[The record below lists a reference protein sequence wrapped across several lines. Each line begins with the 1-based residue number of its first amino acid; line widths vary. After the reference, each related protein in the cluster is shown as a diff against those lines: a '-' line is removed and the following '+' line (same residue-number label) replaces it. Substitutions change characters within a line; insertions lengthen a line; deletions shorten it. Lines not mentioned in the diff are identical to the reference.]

1 MTTRVRRTQDERSA
15 STRALLL
22 DATIACLVDVGY
34 AATTTTLI
42 AERAGVSR
50 GAQMHHYKTKTE
62 LVAAAVEHLGV
73 GIGQQL
79 EQAASKR
86 TGPDQLSAAVD
97 ILWDGFTTPLFT
109 AWLELAVAARSDADL
124 RDQLGRT
131 GPRVERAIR
140 TVLGTVFGE
149 EAAAA
154 PGYQQAIEMTFE
166 LMSGMA
172 MGRSTFGPHAAGS
185 ARTRQRHERRKL
197 AAWKAVLPGI
207 VAGHAAD
214 GDSLDT
220 HD

>member
-1 MTTRVRRTQDERSA
+1 MTTRARRTQDERSA

-62 LVAAAVEHLGV
+62 LVAAAVEHLGAR
-73 GIGQQL
+73 IGQQL
-79 EQAASKR
+79 EQAAAKR
-86 TGPDQLSAAVD
+86 KDPDQLSAAVD

-124 RDQLGRT
+124 RDQLTRT

-140 TVLGTVFGE
+140 TVLETVFGE

-172 MGRSTFGPHAAGS
+172 MARSTISPQASG
-185 ARTRQRHERRKL
+185 ARSRRIHERRKL

-207 VAGHAAD
+207 VAGHAPDEPPAAAD
-214 GDSLDT
+214 
-220 HD
+220 

>member
-73 GIGQQL
+73 RIGQQL
-79 EQAASKR
+79 ESAAHRR

-140 TVLGTVFGE
+140 TVLETVFGE
-149 EAAAA
+149 EAAAQ

-172 MGRSTFGPHAAGS
+172 MARSTFGPHAGS
-185 ARTRQRHERRKL
+185 AHTRQRHESRKL

-207 VAGHAAD
+207 VAGHAPD
-214 GDSLDT
+214 G
-220 HD
+220 

>member
-50 GAQMHHYKTKTE
+50 GAQMHHYKTKAE

-73 GIGQQL
+73 RIGQQL
-79 EQAASKR
+79 ESAATKR
-86 TGPDQLSAAVD
+86 KGPDQLSAAVD

-124 RDQLGRT
+124 RDQLSRT

-140 TVLGTVFGE
+140 TVLETVFGT
-149 EAAAA
+149 EAAAQ

-172 MGRSTFGPHAAGS
+172 MARSTISPQASG
-185 ARTRQRHERRKL
+185 ARNRRVHERRKL

-207 VAGHAAD
+207 VAGGAPD
-214 GDSLDT
+214 GPGTTDDG
-220 HD
+220 